1 MTPFTCDTSELE
13 EAKKLPSIH
22 GHKREVEILH
32 VQEELISLMDDLL
45 MLLTLHELLYER
57 TKERELPG
65 FVTSEVF
72 PSSNHES
79 SEKSK
84 HSNVSFAPEVEN
96 SFLKERTL

>member
-1 MTPFTCDTSELE
+1 MTPFTCVPSEHE

-22 GHKREVEILH
+22 GHKREVEILS

-45 MLLTLHELLYER
+45 MLLTLYELLHER
-57 TKERELPG
+57 TKERALPG
-65 FVTSEVF
+65 FVSSEVL
-72 PSSNHES
+72 PLSKQES

-96 SFLKERTL
+96 SFLKERPL